1 MFMSFSFEALFG
13 VVSGDRGTVRALG
26 IWENEV
32 TVTAPGDIGVVVAE
46 VVWAAL
52 AGGKGC
58 GLHGG

>member
-1 MFMSFSFEALFG
+1 MSFSFEASFG

-26 IWENEV
+26 SWENEV
-32 TVTAPGDIGVVVAE
+32 TVMVPGIIGVVGAE
-46 VVWAAL
+46 NVWAAL